1 VVVCWPIVVACWPIV
16 VVCAVSF
23 VYMFTRTNAS
33 RHLFVN
39 ALTLST
45 IVIDYLD
52 TNHLTSNCVSTSTCK
67 NFDLVILY
75 VSAKTNLKIN
85 NKSDDVSPRK
95 KNKKYQSACVC
106 VESAFL
112 SLSSLLKFVHVS
124 LSLVYWKLPSF
135 RSLFFTEI

>member
-1 VVVCWPIVVACWPIV
+1 
-16 VVCAVSF
+16 

-52 TNHLTSNCVSTSTCK
+52 TNHLTSNCVSTSACK

-124 LSLVYWKLPSF
+124 LSRLLKVTFVSLSLLYWKLPSF